1 MTFEEF
7 KSLEVYNVISRTI
20 APDEAFDDGIMCSWS
35 TNIVFKT
42 TSKYSSE
49 LYVKNLSL
57 EEFKAQRELNNYI
70 EKQIIEERRLNR
82 LQSDF

>member
-7 KSLEVYNVISRTI
+7 KSLEVFNAITRKI
-20 APDEAFDDGIMCSWS
+20 APDEAFDNGIMCSWS

-49 LYVKNLSL
+49 LYVKDLSL
-57 EEFKAQRELNNYI
+57 EDFKAQRELNNYI
-70 EKQIIEERRLNR
+70 EKQIIAERRLNK
-82 LQSDF
+82 LQTDF

>member
-7 KSLEVYNVISRTI
+7 KSLEVYNAISRKI
-20 APDEAFDDGIMCSWS
+20 APDEAFDNGIMCSWS

-49 LYVKNLSL
+49 LYVKDLSL
-57 EEFKAQRELNNYI
+57 EDFEAQRELNNYI
-70 EKQIIEERRLNR
+70 EKQIIAERRLNK
-82 LQSDF
+82 LQTDF

>member
-7 KSLEVYNVISRTI
+7 KSLEVFNAITRKI
-20 APDEAFDDGIMCSWS
+20 APDEAFDNGIMCSWS

-49 LYVKNLSL
+49 LYVKDLSL
-57 EEFKAQRELNNYI
+57 DDFKAQRELNNYI
-70 EKQIIEERRLNR
+70 EKQIIEERRLNK
-82 LQSDF
+82 LQTDF

>member
-7 KSLEVYNVISRTI
+7 KTLEVFNAITRKI
-20 APDEAFDDGIMCSWS
+20 APDEAFDNGIMCSWS

-49 LYVKNLSL
+49 LYVKDLSL
-57 EEFKAQRELNNYI
+57 EDFKAQRELNNYI
-70 EKQIIEERRLNR
+70 EKQIIAERRLNK
-82 LQSDF
+82 LQTDF

>member
-7 KSLEVYNVISRTI
+7 KSLEVYNAISRKI
-20 APDEAFDDGIMCSWS
+20 APDEAFDNGIMCSWS
-35 TNIVFKT
+35 TNIFFKT
-42 TSKYSSE
+42 TSKSSSE

-70 EKQIIEERRLNR
+70 EKQIIEEKRLNR

>member
-7 KSLEVYNVISRTI
+7 KTLEVYNAISRKI
-20 APDEAFDDGIMCSWS
+20 APDEAFDNGIMCSWS

-49 LYVKNLSL
+49 LYVKDLSL
-57 EEFKAQRELNNYI
+57 EDFKAQRELNNYI
-70 EKQIIEERRLNR
+70 EKQIIAERRLNK
-82 LQSDF
+82 LQTDF